1 MEFDLDEYASRY
13 NGYTLLTRLRFIS
26 QQSLY
31 NESLSSSSAL
41 SSPSSSAIS
50 SRASQLLHEQLKS
63 TTNTAMYIQLY
74 AGKRPFE
81 SFQYDPHWVEET
93 DRKANIKLERLEA
106 ELNSAKSSM
115 IKESIRVALNDLGDF
130 YLDRGLLVEAMKC
143 YARTRDFSS
152 MPKHADEYCLNLV
165 LVSFLMDKVMNVAN
179 YIGKIDD
186 NETSPMVKDKLRVV
200 KGLFYLYQSNYEQAS
215 RAFLSITSSENI
227 LFQLTTILSTQDL
240 AIYVTLCS
248 LATFNRNNI
257 RKLLLDNREYKSILD
272 TVPMTRILLNE
283 YLEGKYSS
291 VLEKLNSFENILF
304 NDYFFSKHVKKIIE
318 LIRNHLVI
326 TFLTPFSSVRLS
338 DMSHVFNLSQ
348 DMIEEILSSLIASQ
362 QLKGKID
369 IRTNT
374 FQRIKISS
382 RDQILNSIRQLSG
395 EEFPAVVQR
404 SLFRLQLMKA
414 NIYIANPKEL
424 SGFHSMGVVDERED
438 LMDLQNI

>member
-1 MEFDLDEYASRY
+1 
-13 NGYTLLTRLRFIS
+13 
-26 QQSLY
+26 
-31 NESLSSSSAL
+31 
-41 SSPSSSAIS
+41 
-50 SRASQLLHEQLKS
+50 
-63 TTNTAMYIQLY
+63 
-74 AGKRPFE
+74 
-81 SFQYDPHWVEET
+81 
-93 DRKANIKLERLEA
+93 
-106 ELNSAKSSM
+106 
-115 IKESIRVALNDLGDF
+115 
-130 YLDRGLLVEAMKC
+130 
-143 YARTRDFSS
+143 

-257 RKLLLDNREYKSILD
+257 RKLLLENREYKSILD

-291 VLEKLNSFENILF
+291 VLEKLNSFENILC

-338 DMSHVFNLSQ
+338 DMSQVFNLSQ